1 MNSEH
6 DHNSSNLN
14 LELEM
19 DSGDQISI
27 DSELAEKETEKAK
40 KQRKQFFYW
49 LRFILFWLIIGILFS
64 QFILQRNTVY
74 GESMVPTLY
83 SRDELLVEKVSRFF
97 GGISRGDIVTCK
109 SHLGNSEQDTNIVK
123 RVIGIPG
130 DHIVIKDGC
139 VYIDNHLLTE
149 EYLDPEVTTSA
160 FSDAFQD
167 VLLADDEYYVMG
179 DNRSHSQD
187 SRFFGPVKKK
197 DITGE
202 VLIRFYPFSRF
213 GKP

>member
-6 DHNSSNLN
+6 DHYSSNLN

-19 DSGDQISI
+19 DSGDQIST
-27 DSELAEKETEKAK
+27 DSELAEKEAEKDK
-40 KQRKQFFYW
+40 EQRKQFFYW

>member
-6 DHNSSNLN
+6 DHYSSNLN

-19 DSGDQISI
+19 DSGDQIST
-27 DSELAEKETEKAK
+27 DSELAEKEAEKDK
-40 KQRKQFFYW
+40 EQRKQFFYW

-130 DHIVIKDGC
+130 DHIVIKDGYSSSSNKNG
-139 VYIDNHLLTE
+139 VVS
-149 EYLDPEVTTSA
+149 EV
-160 FSDAFQD
+160 
-167 VLLADDEYYVMG
+167 
-179 DNRSHSQD
+179 
-187 SRFFGPVKKK
+187 K
-197 DITGE
+197 
-202 VLIRFYPFSRF
+202 LIY
-213 GKP
+213 

>member
-6 DHNSSNLN
+6 DHYSSNLN

-19 DSGDQISI
+19 DSGDEIST
-27 DSELAEKETEKAK
+27 DSELAEKEAEKDK
-40 KQRKQFFYW
+40 EQRKQFFYW

-139 VYIDNHLLTE
+139 VYIDDQLLTE

-167 VLLADDEYYVMG
+167 VLLADDEYYVTG
-179 DNRSHSQD
+179 DNRPYSKD